1 MHNVRPMLA
10 ALGAAAVLAGC
21 RGGSSP
27 SVSALPNVRLVQP
40 LQAGH
45 KVGLGAVLNTKDGG
59 QVFGFDVDQNGND
72 GALASAL
79 TIKNNGATRVSVE
92 TFDQNSGAITS
103 SFANETGT
111 VNSYGFDGI
120 FFGDV
125 GLVTHY
131 YVPKGQLFAQ
141 RFYEVMNPVTAQ
153 KFTGKWMPPIKDI
166 DVLQAGVNQTTSES
180 VLFAIELKNNDNPD
194 LVVTNIAADTVS
206 KTIHLDPNLFGGAD
220 GPQLAQYIT
229 ANEAVIALSPDGGTV
244 GGQAPLNVVVN
255 LQTGK
260 TTQFSGY
267 NNGGFHAGFVNG
279 AAVDPNTGVEVT
291 TTELNSQV
299 EFYDVKHARGIT
311 FVQLPCT
318 NNTDQTT
325 SGAGIVND
333 PIHKLFL
340 VMEPQNACGPG
351 GAVQV
356 YDEAGH
362 LVETI
367 TRFGLALSEPPAA
380 LNPSKRM
387 GWAFGPQFNQ
397 LQQFFY

>member
-1 MHNVRPMLA
+1 MHRFRAIPAVLGVAAILA
-10 ALGAAAVLAGC
+10 AC

-27 SVSALPNVRLVQP
+27 SVSALPNVRLAQP

-59 QVFGFDVDQNGND
+59 QVFGFDVDQKGND
-72 GALASAL
+72 GGLASAM
-79 TIKNNGATRVSVE
+79 TVKNNGATRVSVE
-92 TFDQNSGAITS
+92 TFDQDTGAITS

-120 FFGDV
+120 FTGDV

-153 KFTGKWMPPIKDI
+153 KFTGKWTPPIKDI
-166 DVLQAGVNQTTSES
+166 DVLQAGVNQTTSTS
-180 VLFAIELKNNDNPD
+180 ALFAIELKNGDQPD
-194 LVVTNIAADTVS
+194 LVVTNIAANTVS
-206 KTIHLDPNLFGGAD
+206 KIIHLDPNLFGGGN
-220 GPQLAQYIT
+220 GPQMAQYISK
-229 ANEAVIALSPDGGTV
+229 NEAVLALSPDGGTV

-279 AAVDPNTGVEVT
+279 AAVDPNTGVEAT
-291 TTELNSQV
+291 TTELNSEV
-299 EFYDVKHARGIT
+299 EFYDVNHARGIT

-318 NNTDQTT
+318 RDTDQTT
-325 SGAGIVND
+325 SGAGIAND
-333 PIHKLFL
+333 PVHKLFL

-351 GAVQV
+351 GALQV

-367 TRFGLALSEPPAA
+367 TGFGFAISEPPAA
-380 LNPSKRM
+380 LNPAKRM

>member
-59 QVFGFDVDQNGND
+59 QVFGFDVDQNGNH

-153 KFTGKWMPPIKDI
+153 KFTGKWMPPIR
-166 DVLQAGVNQTTSES
+166 TSTCCKRAS
-180 VLFAIELKNNDNPD
+180 IKRPRRAC
-194 LVVTNIAADTVS
+194 S
-206 KTIHLDPNLFGGAD
+206 
-220 GPQLAQYIT
+220 
-229 ANEAVIALSPDGGTV
+229 SP
-244 GGQAPLNVVVN
+244 
-255 LQTGK
+255 
-260 TTQFSGY
+260 SSSR
-267 NNGGFHAGFVNG
+267 
-279 AAVDPNTGVEVT
+279 T
-291 TTELNSQV
+291 TT
-299 EFYDVKHARGIT
+299 I
-311 FVQLPCT
+311 
-318 NNTDQTT
+318 
-325 SGAGIVND
+325 
-333 PIHKLFL
+333 PIW
-340 VMEPQNACGPG
+340 
-351 GAVQV
+351 
-356 YDEAGH
+356 
-362 LVETI
+362 
-367 TRFGLALSEPPAA
+367 S
-380 LNPSKRM
+380 
-387 GWAFGPQFNQ
+387 
-397 LQQFFY
+397 